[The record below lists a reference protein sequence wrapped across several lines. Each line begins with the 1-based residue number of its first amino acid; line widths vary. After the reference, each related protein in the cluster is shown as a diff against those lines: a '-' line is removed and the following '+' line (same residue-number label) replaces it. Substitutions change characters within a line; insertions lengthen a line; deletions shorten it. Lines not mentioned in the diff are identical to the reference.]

1 MADDEFG
8 ADQFPAA
15 MVAASGWQATLFIGA
30 VTVILGIIVT
40 AHPSGSLNVIA
51 VLLGV
56 LAIVS
61 GLFHLA
67 RAFGRA
73 ERNRTWQVISGLLLV
88 VVGVV
93 LIRHLDLTVAAIG
106 LLIGITWIVQGVAA
120 LVGAFAGA
128 GAIRGWWAVFGL
140 ISLIAGIVVTA
151 SPVTSVT
158 VLAVLLGI
166 WFIVIGLFQII
177 LAFMIRHAL
186 SSEHGQGT
194 GAGQVPGQRQ
204 EPARESAPGEPSP
217 RSAGQEAS

>member
-1 MADDEFG
+1 MADEEFG

-15 MVAASGWQATLFIGA
+15 LVAASGWQATLFIGV
-30 VTVILGIIVT
+30 VTLILGIIVT

-56 LAIVS
+56 LAIIS
-61 GLFHLA
+61 GIFQLVRVFD
-67 RAFGRA
+67 RA
-73 ERNRTWQVISGLLLV
+73 ERNRTWRAISGLLFV
-88 VVGVV
+88 VIGVV

-106 LLIGITWIVQGVAA
+106 LLVGLTWIVQGVAA
-120 LVGAFAGA
+120 LVGAIAGV

-166 WFIVIGLFQII
+166 WFIIMGVFQIA
-177 LAFMIRHAL
+177 LAFMVRHAL
-186 SSEHGQGT
+186 SSQPPSQPSSGPSSG
-194 GAGQVPGQRQ
+194 PG
-204 EPARESAPGEPSP
+204 PGPERGETSP
-217 RSAGQEAS
+217 WSAGREASSQ